1 MQPQVHASDLP
12 EIISR
17 NPATG
22 EELGRAPLASASEV
36 FQAVKF
42 ARTAQPSWAKLSYS
56 QRARVILKAREFVL
70 TNLES
75 IATLISQETGKPRA
89 EAISM
94 ELVPAL
100 DLMHYFATNTAKLL
114 RSSRIDIG

>member
-1 MQPQVHASDLP
+1 MQRQVHTTELP

-22 EELGRAPLASASEV
+22 EELGRAPLANASKV
-36 FQAVKF
+36 LQAVKF
-42 ARTAQPSWAKLSYS
+42 ARTAKPSWAKLSYS
-56 QRARVILKAREFVL
+56 QRAQVILRARRVVL

-75 IATLISQETGKPRA
+75 IASLISRETGKPRA

-94 ELVPAL
+94 ELVPSL
-100 DLMHYFATNTAKLL
+100 SLMHYFAANT
-114 RSSRIDIG
+114 RGRTDT